1 MPEEV
6 RARGRDLLLLLP
18 LLRSK
23 RYGKH
28 IEHFY
33 AALRALLL
41 LFLLR
46 AAWAE
51 IPGEIPRICEISRI
65 MALGSE
71 EGTEKAR
78 QPW

>member
-1 MPEEV
+1 M
-6 RARGRDLLLLLP
+6 
-18 LLRSK
+18 
-23 RYGKH
+23 
-28 IEHFY
+28 
-33 AALRALLL
+33 LL

-46 AAWAE
+46 AAWGEIPEIPRIWGE

-65 MALGSE
+65 MALGSD

>member
-1 MPEEV
+1 MPGEV
-6 RARGRDLLLLLP
+6 RER
-18 LLRSK
+18 
-23 RYGKH
+23 
-28 IEHFY
+28 
-33 AALRALLL
+33 LLL

-46 AAWAE
+46 AAWGEIPEIPRIWGE

-65 MALGSE
+65 RTLGSE